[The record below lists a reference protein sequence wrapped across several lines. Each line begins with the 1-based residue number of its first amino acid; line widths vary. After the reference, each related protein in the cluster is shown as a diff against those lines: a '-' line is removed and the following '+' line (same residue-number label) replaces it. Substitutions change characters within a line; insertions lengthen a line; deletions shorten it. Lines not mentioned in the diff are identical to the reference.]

1 MGNSEMRRD
10 ETVPKVG
17 QLCDQGEIAGWGKR
31 QWEKV
36 EEREMC
42 YQPYRVLHQAPQAT
56 VGQCQLYVCPHS
68 LFSVCL

>member
-31 QWEKV
+31 Q
-36 EEREMC
+36 
-42 YQPYRVLHQAPQAT
+42 
-56 VGQCQLYVCPHS
+56 
-68 LFSVCL
+68 